1 VTLFPRPHV
10 AWVARAVHVPAA
22 VRELTFLA
30 VLYVGYTVARSRATS
45 GPPAAL
51 ANARALLRTER
62 DWHLAPEQW
71 LNRTVSNHRLAGLL
85 ADYDY
90 ATLHYIVTPVVLL
103 WLWRVHPDVYAR
115 RRRALV
121 TATVLGL
128 VGFVF
133 YPLAPPRMLP
143 GFVDT
148 MARYSSAG
156 WWGTAASAPR
166 GLGSLTDQFAAMP
179 SLHVGWAVWCG
190 WVLVA
195 HAGRRWVRGL
205 GVAYPFTTLFV
216 VLSTGNHYLAD
227 AVGGLAVVLIG
238 FALAGP
244 FGRVVP
250 ALRAA
255 TRSAPAF

>member
-1 VTLFPRPHV
+1 MTLFARPHG
-10 AWVARAVHVPAA
+10 ARVARAVHLPPA

-30 VLYVGYTVARSRATS
+30 VLYLGYTAARSAVTS
-45 GPPAAL
+45 GPQAPL
-51 ANARALLRTER
+51 AHARGLWRTER
-62 DWHLAPEQW
+62 DWHLAPEGW
-71 LNRTVSNHRLAGLL
+71 LNRVVSDHRPVALL

-90 ATLHYIVTPVVLL
+90 ATLHYVVTPLVLL

-115 RRRALV
+115 RRRALA

-128 VGFVF
+128 VGFVV

-148 MARYSSAG
+148 MARFSSAG

-205 GVAYPFTTLFV
+205 GLAYPFTTLFV

-238 FALAGP
+238 FAFAGP
-244 FGRVVP
+244 LGRVVP
-250 ALRAA
+250 ALRVRAGS
-255 TRSAPAF
+255 TPAF